1 MFHVKHSLTGRRRLD
16 KRPPEQISAAQGE
29 RRKTHSRSRDP
40 PCVSCETSEW
50 GMRPHPPPPAS
61 VRNPHAP
68 APARRTQ
75 PGLPRQHVA
84 ARRPDAHPRLPA
96 SQSPLRT
103 TCLPAPASARDP
115 TGSRAAVCCPH
126 APPERRW
133 AVREIARACP
143 QSRREPARPAQGA
156 ARRLAP
162 CGSSSPIRAR
172 LPRLGKG
179 QRLAH
184 PVRRPH
190 AHAQTKASRPQPHTR
205 LPTAPP
211 GAARPACCPHLRA
224 RGCAS
229 CFRARLRYSLMAF
242 SLSRARAYTFRAVF
256 RSSSLMPSSGPC
268 MPPTQSGC
276 FCQVRS
282 GPKLAPLVNSRA

>member
-1 MFHVKHSLTGRRRLD
+1 
-16 KRPPEQISAAQGE
+16 
-29 RRKTHSRSRDP
+29 
-40 PCVSCETSEW
+40 
-50 GMRPHPPPPAS
+50 MRPHPPPPR
-61 VRNPHAP
+61 VRPQ
-68 APARRTQ
+68 PARSSASTSQRADRT
-75 PGLPRQHVA
+75 LIRVCLR
-84 ARRPDAHPRLPA
+84 ARAPCGRLACPHPHLPA
-96 SQSPLRT
+96 ILPGAAPPSAVRT
-103 TCLPAPASARDP
+103 P
-115 TGSRAAVCCPH
+115 
-126 APPERRW
+126 PPERRW

-172 LPRLGKG
+172 LPHLGKG
-179 QRLAH
+179 QWLAR
-184 PVRRPH
+184 PARRPH
-190 AHAQTKASRPQPHTR
+190 ARAQVKASRPQPHTR

>member
-1 MFHVKHSLTGRRRLD
+1 MRLVRD
-16 KRPPEQISAAQGE
+16 E
-29 RRKTHSRSRDP
+29 RM
-40 PCVSCETSEW
+40 
-50 GMRPHPPPPAS
+50 G
-61 VRNPHAP
+61 HAP
-68 APARRTQ
+68 ASAPPARPSATRTLQ
-75 PGLPRQHVA
+75 RQHVA

-126 APPERRW
+126 ALPERRW

-172 LPRLGKG
+172 LPHLGKG
-179 QRLAH
+179 QWLAR
-184 PVRRPH
+184 PARRPH
-190 AHAQTKASRPQPHTR
+190 ARAQVKASRPQPHTR

-211 GAARPACCPHLRA
+211 GAARPVCCPHLRA

-229 CFRARLRYSLMAF
+229 CFRARLCYSLMAF